1 MVVQGYGLTETS
13 SLISLNHPFKVGR
26 RSIGKVLP
34 GREMKLDPETGE
46 ILVRGENVARQY
58 WQGKELKPVTGEEG
72 WFRTGDLGTMD
83 EEGNLY
89 FKGPQQERDRHAG
102 GVEGLSGRP
111 GAGAAQAA
119 ARCATAWWWA
129 WPKAATRKPAPCCC

>member
-1 MVVQGYGLTETS
+1 MVQGYGLTETS

-58 WQGKELKPVTGEEG
+58 WQGKGLKPVTGDEG
-72 WFRTGDLGTMD
+72 WFRTG
-83 EEGNLY
+83 
-89 FKGPQQERDRHAG
+89 
-102 GVEGLSGRP
+102 RP
-111 GAGAAQAA
+111 GRDG
-119 ARCATAWWWA
+119 
-129 WPKAATRKPAPCCC
+129 